1 MTGNELEIWTIC
13 YSPSD
18 FPGKYTLRR
27 HVIAAGLT
35 FVDESC
41 IISDALEPLRARM
54 RARHRHCLGRSDDDD
69 PVIIES
75 WI

>member
-1 MTGNELEIWTIC
+1 MTTNELEIWTIC
-13 YSPSD
+13 ESPSD
-18 FPGKYTLRR
+18 YPGKYTLRR

-35 FVDESC
+35 FADQNC

-54 RARHRHCLGRSDDDD
+54 RARHLHCLGRLEHDD
-69 PVIIES
+69 PVIVES